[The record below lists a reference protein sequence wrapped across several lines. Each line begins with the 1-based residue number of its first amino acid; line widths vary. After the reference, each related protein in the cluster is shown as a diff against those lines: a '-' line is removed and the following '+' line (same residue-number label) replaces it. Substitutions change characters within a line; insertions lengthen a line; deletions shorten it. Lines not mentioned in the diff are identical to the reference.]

1 MSLKTFIEA
10 IKNLDTKTC
19 VFDCWI
25 DPEKKSFCPLGS
37 LAVKNGFK
45 VDWSRFETDEY
56 GVESDIGWGMRSFLE
71 KKFKITSDDIMT
83 FTDTYDRVR
92 NQKKGTIFAKE
103 KAIVS
108 LEKRLQNKK
117 TLRDN

>member
-1 MSLKTFIEA
+1 MSLKTFIKA
-10 IKNLDTKTC
+10 IKSLDTKTC

-25 DPEKKSFCPLGS
+25 NPKKKSFCPLGS

-45 VDWSRFETDEY
+45 VDWNRFEEEFGAEETMGWEMRDFLRDKYEI
-56 GVESDIGWGMRSFLE
+56 SDN
-71 KKFKITSDDIMT
+71 DILT

-92 NQKKGTIFAKE
+92 AQKKGTFFAKE
-103 KAIVS
+103 KGTRA

-117 TLRDN
+117 TLRNN